1 MGTQH
6 ELMPGAMAMLK
17 QAQRLG
23 YQLGIITNG
32 VAKVQKSRLSESGLA
47 PLFSSVLVSETVGV
61 EKPDPV
67 IFERFFAT
75 SEVAPERSIMIG
87 DGLPSDIVGRIRPT
101 WRRSGTTRAG
111 WRTPAGSPQP

>member
-1 MGTQH
+1 M
-6 ELMPGAMAMLK
+6 
-17 QAQRLG
+17 
-23 YQLGIITNG
+23 GIITNG
-32 VAKVQKSRLSESGLA
+32 VAKVQKSWLSESGLV

-87 DGLPSDIVGRIRPT
+87 DGLPSTSLGRIRPT

>member
-87 DGLPSDIVGRIRPT
+87 DGPPGVGLVQ
-101 WRRSGTTRAG
+101 
-111 WRTPAGSPQP
+111 PAPGGEHQRGHPNRDRG